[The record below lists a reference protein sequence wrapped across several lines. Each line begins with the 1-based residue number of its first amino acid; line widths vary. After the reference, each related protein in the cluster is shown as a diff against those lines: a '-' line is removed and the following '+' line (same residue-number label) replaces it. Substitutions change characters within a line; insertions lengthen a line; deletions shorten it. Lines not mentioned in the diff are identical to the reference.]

1 MTQITWHI
9 ISTKGHEI
17 GQRAIVDNMGFTICN
32 PSPMGKQSAALIA
45 AAPDLI
51 EALFIALPFV
61 EDHEDSPTYKPQA
74 VTNALK
80 IIRAA
85 LTKATDLDAA
95 DAATVQAGEIDQ

>member
-1 MTQITWHI
+1 MPQTTWHI
-9 ISTKGHEI
+9 IKTGNHQI
-17 GQRAIVDNMGFTICN
+17 GERAIIDNEGFTICN

-45 AAPDLI
+45 AAPDLV

-74 VTNALK
+74 VAEALK

-85 LTKATDLDAA
+85 LTKATDLEAA
-95 DAATVQAGEIDQ
+95 EAATV